1 MSRVFDGIKMHF
13 LGVGGVSMS
22 KLALFS
28 IKKGAKVS
36 GYDCTKSENTLAVER
51 AGGFI
56 YYDYLPSFTDFDV
69 VVYSSAIKEDN
80 PELKKARAM
89 GVPCFERYVFLGAVS
104 RLHKET
110 IAVAGT
116 HGKTTTTALIEHVF
130 CLAGIKTTA
139 HIGGESLGE
148 VCDGGDIFL
157 TEACEYKKSF
167 LSLKPDIS
175 LILNAEHDHP
185 DCYPTAQSFSDAFK
199 LFAASTKNKIYALK
213 QCENLLPNGVERCL
227 IDAEEK
233 AGDCSVI
240 DVVDGGVTLNYKGE
254 IVSIKTALKGRHNAI
269 NIAFVYAVCRDKG
282 IDKKTVCDAVSTFKG
297 VKRRYE
303 ILCEKDGA
311 KIILDYAHHPTEIK
325 SVLSATKGKT
335 LIIFQ
340 PHTFSR
346 TAKYFDEF
354 VDALNKKDVILYK
367 TFSAREKESDGLSA
381 RALAAKLGTICL
393 ESLDDLY
400 NVILKNDK
408 RYDNVLVLGAGDI
421 DLIRKYFQ

>member
-1 MSRVFDGIKMHF
+1 M
-13 LGVGGVSMS
+13 
-22 KLALFS
+22 
-28 IKKGAKVS
+28 
-36 GYDCTKSENTLAVER
+36 
-51 AGGFI
+51 
-56 YYDYLPSFTDFDV
+56 
-69 VVYSSAIKEDN
+69 
-80 PELKKARAM
+80 
-89 GVPCFERYVFLGAVS
+89 
-104 RLHKET
+104 
-110 IAVAGT
+110 
-116 HGKTTTTALIEHVF
+116 
-130 CLAGIKTTA
+130 
-139 HIGGESLGE
+139 
-148 VCDGGDIFL
+148 
-157 TEACEYKKSF
+157 
-167 LSLKPDIS
+167 
-175 LILNAEHDHP
+175 
-185 DCYPTAQSFSDAFK
+185 
-199 LFAASTKNKIYALK
+199 
-213 QCENLLPNGVERCL
+213 
-227 IDAEEK
+227 
-233 AGDCSVI
+233 
-240 DVVDGGVTLNYKGE
+240 
-254 IVSIKTALKGRHNAI
+254 
-269 NIAFVYAVCRDKG
+269 CRDKG